1 MFRKFLE
8 KDLKG
13 IFEAERVEF
22 SNSLGE
28 VGQELGCLFVVIDS
42 EGVKNNFREGE
53 NYFSV
58 VGTLE
63 FIQNQ
68 SQTSFGFFNQRMSL
82 TKYEAAGNLRL
93 LNRESNESLNGDSEI
108 LLVKKSQ
115 KFSYR
120 ITIPYNKPLGEIE
133 EFEIA
138 SLSTT

>member
-8 KDLKG
+8 KDLKA

-22 SNSLGE
+22 ANSIGE
-28 VGQELGCLFVVIDS
+28 VGQELGCIFVVIDP

-63 FIQNQ
+63 FIQDE
-68 SQTSFGFFNQRMSL
+68 SQTSFGFFNQRMAL

-93 LNRESNESLNGDSEI
+93 LNRESNESLSNESSI

-120 ITIPYNKPLGEIE
+120 IAIPYNPPIGEIE
-133 EFEIA
+133 ELEIGT
-138 SLSTT
+138 LSII

>member
-1 MFRKFLE
+1 MFKKFLE
-8 KDLKG
+8 KDLKA
-13 IFEAERVEF
+13 IFEADRVEF
-22 SNSLGE
+22 SNSITDYGE
-28 VGQELGCLFVVIDS
+28 ELGCLFVVIDP

-63 FIQNQ
+63 FIQDQ
-68 SQTSFGFFNQRMSL
+68 SQTSFGFFNQRMAL

-93 LNRESNESLNGDSEI
+93 LNRESNESLGGDSAI

-120 ITIPYNKPLGEIE
+120 IAIPYNPPLGDIE
-133 EFEIA
+133 ELVIA
-138 SLSTT
+138 SISTT